1 MSGRRAGRRAP
12 AGRVAPRLAYRREA
26 FTLVE
31 LLVVIGVIAILIAIT
46 LPALRGAR
54 TAAMSVGCQN
64 NLRSIFAAS
73 ASYLNDHERILPFAE
88 VIIWYPI
95 GDEAPL
101 PAIGSYIDAP
111 LPRMENGVVVTA
123 QPWLCAEDQEWGPA
137 SGTSYDYFPALIM
150 GILGQ
155 RETSRLL
162 EQQPRT
168 PLWTDHLP
176 YHRDWRN
183 YIRYDGVLAKRE
195 VGEGY

>member
-1 MSGRRAGRRAP
+1 MGSG
-12 AGRVAPRLAYRREA
+12 

-31 LLVVIGVIAILIAIT
+31 LLVVIGVIAILIAVT

-64 NLRSIFAAS
+64 NLRSLFAATT
-73 ASYLNDHERILPFAE
+73 SYLHDHERILPWAQ
-88 VIIWYPI
+88 VIVWYPI

-101 PAIGSYIDAP
+101 PAVGSYMDAA
-111 LPRMENGVVVTA
+111 LPRMENGVVLTG
-123 QPWLCAEDQEWGPA
+123 QPWLCPEDQSWGA
-137 SGTSYDYFPALIM
+137 QSGTSYDYFPALIM
-150 GILGQ
+150 GIVGH

-162 EQQPRT
+162 EEQPRT

-183 YIRYDGVLAKRE
+183 YVRYDGVLDKRA
-195 VGEGY
+195 VGEAY